1 MLILCHLS
9 GPVGAPGDHS
19 RLTVGLTSYAFEAD
33 EVPDARCLAVAVV
46 FVDADEGYIRIG
58 GGHPLEGKTDD
69 GGGVETDAIFEKH
82 QFLFPQCCL

>member
-9 GPVGAPGDHS
+9 GPVGAPEDHS

-46 FVDADEGYIRIG
+46 FVDADEGYVRIG
-58 GGHPLEGKTDD
+58 CCHPFKGKTDD
-69 GGGVETDAIFEKH
+69 GGRVVTDAIFKQY
-82 QFLFPQCCL
+82 QFSFAE